1 MPYIWIPARIVYDDQ
16 IDRVVAFETIDSFTM
31 SVELSYSSSAVQPVV
46 TRTPTYV
53 IVEHENWLVGRL
65 VYRPIIQNDR
75 AVLL

>member
-1 MPYIWIPARIVYDDQ
+1 MPYICFHALIVYADQ
-16 IDRVVAFETIDSFTM
+16 IDRVMVFETIDSFTK

-46 TRTPTYV
+46 TRTPTQG
-53 IVEHENWLVGRL
+53 IVEHENWLGRL